1 MSGDEFHPRDFRR
14 SLRGAGLTPTERMV
28 AVELSEYSGIGK
40 AIVWPAIATLAADCG
55 VGRSTVKRALN
66 RLQSKGFTAAIGSRA
81 GGRGHATRWQL
92 LLKGV
97 TSEPLY
103 DTERGSSETERGSSQ
118 TVKGF
123 TGEPRSSKEV
133 DKEGGARASAALP
146 APAEISAAEQ
156 PEPDRYCPAH
166 MPRGTVEPC
175 GPCGAAK
182 RIRKAWIEEQAERRR
197 LQAAAR
203 RQAIADCNRCNGTGS
218 VWVND
223 DTVKPCQCR
232 GAA

>member
-1 MSGDEFHPRDFRR
+1 VSGEFHPRDFRR

-40 AIVWPAIATLAADCG
+40 AIVWPAVATLAADCG

-92 LLKGV
+92 LVKGV

-103 DTERGSSETERGSSQ
+103 DAERGSSETERGSSQ
-118 TVKGF
+118 TIKGS

-146 APAEISAAEQ
+146 SPPAEISAAEQ

-166 MPRGTVEPC
+166 MPNGTRRNCRAC
-175 GPCGAAK
+175 GTA
-182 RIRKAWIEEQAERRR
+182 REDNQVWREQQAERRR
-197 LQAAAR
+197 LQAAAI
-203 RQAIADCNRCNGTGS
+203 RQAIADCTRCNGTGS

-223 DTVKPCQCR
+223 DTVRPCQCR